1 MEALT
6 EKRARLRTE
15 LQQAY
20 GAWMKTAELEE
31 GPRTPRDSADIS
43 GCPDARENR
52 RLEYL
57 AAKERLAVAYA
68 EGWDD

>member
-20 GAWMKTAELEE
+20 GAWMKTAELE
-31 GPRTPRDSADIS
+31 GS
-43 GCPDARENR
+43 G
-52 RLEYL
+52 
-57 AAKERLAVAYA
+57 
-68 EGWDD
+68 

>member
-6 EKRARLRTE
+6 EKRARLRVE

-20 GAWMKTAELEE
+20 GAWMKTAEFEE
-31 GPRTPRDSADIS
+31 GPRTSSDSVDIS
-43 GCPDARENR
+43 GCPDAREIR

-57 AAKERLAVAYA
+57 AAKARLTLANA
-68 EGWDD
+68 EQ

>member
-20 GAWMKTAELEE
+20 GAWMNTAELE
-31 GPRTPRDSADIS
+31 GS
-43 GCPDARENR
+43 G
-52 RLEYL
+52 
-57 AAKERLAVAYA
+57 
-68 EGWDD
+68 